1 MKYKASLGVHRAT
14 LENRAQCQIQ
24 APKRQVYLFK
34 QALHGHLAGLVD
46 HQSQGATL
54 AVFTHVNY
62 TLVERVILHTR
73 HRDQEMMRQ
82 VDRWYFCV
90 HRVILAKALYDKPK

>member
-1 MKYKASLGVHRAT
+1 
-14 LENRAQCQIQ
+14 
-24 APKRQVYLFK
+24 
-34 QALHGHLAGLVD
+34 
-46 HQSQGATL
+46 
-54 AVFTHVNY
+54 
-62 TLVERVILHTR
+62 LHTR